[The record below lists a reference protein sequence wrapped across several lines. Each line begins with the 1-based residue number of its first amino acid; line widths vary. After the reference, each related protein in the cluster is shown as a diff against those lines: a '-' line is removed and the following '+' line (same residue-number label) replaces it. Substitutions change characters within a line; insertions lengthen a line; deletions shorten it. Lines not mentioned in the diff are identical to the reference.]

1 MIKFIES
8 NRIEIFVLSIFTVSI
23 GLTVFGVTWGPRS
36 LHLSLLVL
44 IPIYFLRMI
53 VSLRHWKL
61 SRGISVINAYL
72 NFQIMYAITAI
83 GFTFLTYTGYDI
95 MTSYALLGPKLYL
108 PIIAIFLLFRW
119 KKINRK
125 LYWEFLKWNFVKMII
140 GFVICFI
147 MFYAFDMTSSI
158 NASASR

>member
-8 NRIEIFVLSIFTVSI
+8 NRIEFFLLSVITVSI
-23 GLTVFGVTWGPRS
+23 GLTIFGVTWGTRS
-36 LHLSLLVL
+36 LHISFLVL
-44 IPIYFLRMI
+44 VPIYLLRMI
-53 VSLRHWKL
+53 VSFRHWKL

-72 NFQIMYAITAI
+72 NFQINYALVAV
-83 GFTFLTYTGYDI
+83 GFTFLKFQGYDI
-95 MTSYALLGPKLYL
+95 MTYYALLGPKLYL

-125 LYWEFLKWNFVKMII
+125 LYWEFTKWNFVKMII

-158 NASASR
+158 NASASH